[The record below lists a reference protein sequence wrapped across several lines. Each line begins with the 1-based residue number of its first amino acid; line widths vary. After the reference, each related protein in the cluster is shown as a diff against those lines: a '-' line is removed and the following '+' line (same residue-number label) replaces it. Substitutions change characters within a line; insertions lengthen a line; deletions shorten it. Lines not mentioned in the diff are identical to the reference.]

1 MRPHAALLDR
11 EPLQFRDKQQHL
23 VFKRLRLDIWSIRSE
38 AHAKAV
44 QRAQNFRIRDRF
56 VSHNIVKKHK
66 LRNHKRPRRTEKQP
80 QHKKPPSPEPAERL
94 SKAHLPHDGQL
105 AHRLPCRGLRLQN
118 VLSENQKRN
127 RKIIDSLHTQKRHAR
142 I

>member
-1 MRPHAALLDR
+1 MRPHAALLHG
-11 EPLQFRDKQQHL
+11 EPLELRNKQQH
-23 VFKRLRLDIWSIRSE
+23 FIFECLRLDIWSIRSE

-44 QRAQNFRIRDRF
+44 QRAQNFRIRDSLI
-56 VSHNIVKKHK
+56 SHNVVKEHE
-66 LRNHKRPRRTEKQP
+66 LRDHKRARRAENQP
-80 QHKKPPSPEPAERL
+80 QRKKPPSPEPAERL
-94 SKAHLPHDGQL
+94 YKAHLPHDGQL
-105 AHRLPCRGLRLQN
+105 AHRLPRRGLRLQN

>member
-1 MRPHAALLDR
+1 M
-11 EPLQFRDKQQHL
+11 
-23 VFKRLRLDIWSIRSE
+23 
-38 AHAKAV
+38 
-44 QRAQNFRIRDRF
+44 QRAQNFRVGDRF

-66 LRNHKRPRRTEKQP
+66 LRDHKRARRAENQS
-80 QHKKPPSPEPAERL
+80 QRKKPPSPEPAERL
-94 SKAHLPHDGQL
+94 SNAHLPHDGQL
-105 AHRLPCRGLRLQN
+105 AHRLLRRGHRLRN